1 MKYLDGH
8 DLRRALA
15 PHGWWRL
22 RPVSGPVGI
31 SALRAMTGAN
41 IVLVAVVLAGHT
53 ALAPAAAFGG
63 MTAIHARFEPYPV
76 RARML
81 AAIGG
86 GLVLAVALGSL
97 ASAAGWGPLPGTLL
111 VACVAAA
118 AKLLTDAIRSGPPGG
133 LIFVFAAGT
142 TAVLPADWG
151 TAGVQVGVAA
161 AGALTAWFV
170 AHVGWLFSRSGHEQ
184 PTAWR
189 AGVRAAFSRSSHELP
204 RAAKVGGAVLIAGL
218 LADLCGLGHPY
229 WAMIAAAAVLQST
242 HLRHTVHRTIQRVTG
257 TLAGVVIAWLLLGL
271 DLPMPVK
278 LAMIV
283 AALLCA
289 ELTVV
294 RNYAL
299 AMLFV
304 TPLTLL
310 LGSLISNA
318 GAVGMASDRL
328 LDTVLGAVAGLGVAL
343 IRPGR
348 GYQLAA
354 T

>member
-1 MKYLDGH
+1 MKYLGGQ
-8 DLRRALA
+8 DLRRALT

-22 RPVSGPVGI
+22 RPVDGPVGV

-63 MTAIHARFEPYPV
+63 MTAVHARFEPYPV

-81 AAIGG
+81 ATIGS
-86 GLVLAVALGSL
+86 GLVLAVALGGV
-97 ASAAGWGPLPGTLL
+97 AAAAGWGPVPVTVL

-118 AKLLTDAIRSGPPGG
+118 AKLLTDAIGSGPPGG
-133 LIFVFAAGT
+133 LIFVFATGT

-151 TAGVQVGVAA
+151 TAGVQVAVAA
-161 AGALTAWFV
+161 AGALVAWFV
-170 AHVGWLFSRSGHEQ
+170 AHVGWLFSREEHEK
-184 PTAWR
+184 PAAWQLR
-189 AGVRAAFSRSSHELP
+189 PALSRSSHELP
-204 RAAKVGGAVLIAGL
+204 RAAKVGVAVLIAGL
-218 LADLCGLGHPY
+218 VADLLSLGHPY

-242 HLRHTVHRTIQRVTG
+242 HLRHTLHRTIQRVIG
-257 TLAGVVIAWLLLGL
+257 TLAGVVIAWLLLAL
-271 DLPMPVK
+271 DMPTPVK
-278 LAMIV
+278 LAVIV
-283 AALLCA
+283 VALLCA

-310 LGSLISNA
+310 LGSLISTA
-318 GAVGMASDRL
+318 SAAGMASDRL
-328 LDTVLGAVAGLGVAL
+328 LDTVLGAVIGLGAAL
-343 IRPGR
+343 VRPGR
-348 GYQLAA
+348 GYHLAA
-354 T
+354 A